1 MEGETVPHDKWYE
14 EFQENP
20 SINIKSPE
28 LEIPWEGAE
37 ISEKSIGGRQPWT
50 WIYALPLNSWWEI
63 WKKNVG
69 DNRTKML
76 STGGVGGGQGEA
88 PWASQEY
95 FVYNG
100 ESWVTCENQ
109 RKDKVR

>member
-1 MEGETVPHDKWYE
+1 MCLHIYKGNLNSTAFTMEGETVPHDEWYE

-50 WIYALPLNSWWEI
+50 
-63 WKKNVG
+63 
-69 DNRTKML
+69 
-76 STGGVGGGQGEA
+76 
-88 PWASQEY
+88 
-95 FVYNG
+95 
-100 ESWVTCENQ
+100 
-109 RKDKVR
+109 